1 MFSVNSIFGDHMI
14 LQRHKP
20 VVIWGKGRAGDKVTV
35 SLQVE
40 SPVEKQ
46 PLATQDV
53 IVDQSGEWMAE
64 LPAQQAA
71 TGVILLVT
79 DGPNKLSFK
88 DIGIGEVWVAGGQ
101 SNMEYH
107 VHFDA
112 NKSEIVQNQNS
123 RQIRFFNVPQISI
136 PEMEAHFDYK
146 YFGVWRCCTP
156 EDLLH
161 FSSVAYYFSHDLN
174 LVLDIPVGIVGCN
187 WGGTPACA
195 WVEERYLRNTP
206 AQVWLDEYDAKLKGI
221 DFEQDKQLYLNHPN
235 SDTSQPLKVVEGLAG
250 KIMYPGLSE
259 SEQSEMVR
267 ETAGNPDQQAP
278 INGGPHHQ
286 NRPGGL
292 YKNMVS
298 HITAFKVR
306 GVIWY
311 QGESDSPHSDVYF
324 STFSQLIRCWRDA
337 WGECL
342 PFLFVQLAPFSRWL
356 ALNGGAFPELRRQQQ
371 KVADEIENTWMV
383 SSGDAGMEIDIHPKV
398 KKPIGQRLALL
409 AQQRIYKRDI
419 LSEAPKLARVEK
431 SKDMICIEFEHAD
444 GLYLKGNS
452 VNALLVEDIRGE
464 SIPYKCFSLEGGCL
478 NLYGNFEN
486 AVAVKFASTPYYQ
499 VNLYNHSH
507 VPALP
512 FSVRF

>member
-1 MFSVNSIFGDHMI
+1 MFSVNPLFGDHMI
-14 LQRHKP
+14 LQRQKP
-20 VVIWGKGRAGDKVTV
+20 IVIWGKGRAGDKVTV

-53 IVDQSGEWMAE
+53 IVDQSGEWLAE

-71 TGVILLVT
+71 TGLVLSVT
-79 DGPNKLSFK
+79 DGSNELSFQ

-112 NKSEIVQNQNS
+112 NKSEIIQDQKS

-136 PEMEAHFDYK
+136 PEMESQFDYK
-146 YFGVWRCCTP
+146 DFAVWRCCTP
-156 EDLLH
+156 QDLPH
-161 FSSVAYYFSHDLN
+161 FSSVAYYFAHDLN
-174 LVLDIPVGIVGCN
+174 LALDIPVGIVGCN

-195 WVEERYLRNTP
+195 WIEESYLRNTP
-206 AQVWLDEYDAKLKGI
+206 AQVWLDEYDAKSKGI

-235 SDTSQPLKVVEGLAG
+235 SDTSQPLKAIDGLAG
-250 KIMYPGLSE
+250 KIMFPGLSE
-259 SEQSEMVR
+259 AEQAEMVA
-267 ETAGNPDQQAP
+267 EAASSQSPKAP
-278 INGGPHHQ
+278 ISGGPHHPY
-286 NRPGGL
+286 RPGGL
-292 YKNMVS
+292 FKNMVS
-298 HITAFKVR
+298 RMTAFKVR

-311 QGESDSPHSDVYF
+311 QGESDSPHCDVYF
-324 STFSQLIRCWRDA
+324 STFGKLIQCWREA

-356 ALNGGAFPELRRQQQ
+356 AIDGEAFPELRQQQQ
-371 KVADEIENTWMV
+371 KVADEIPNTWMV
-383 SSGDAGMEIDIHPKV
+383 SSGDAGMETDIHPKV

-409 AQQRIYKRDI
+409 AQQHVYNQDI
-419 LSEAPKLARVEK
+419 LSEAPRFTIVERK
-431 SKDMICIEFEHAD
+431 SDSICIEFEHAD

-464 SIPYKCFSLEGGCL
+464 SIPHHSFRIENHSLILEGD
-478 NLYGNFEN
+478 FEQ
-486 AVAVKFASTPYYQ
+486 AASIKFASTPYYQ
-499 VNLYNHSH
+499 INLFNHSH
-507 VPALP
+507 IPALP